1 MQIVEPTMLGVV
13 GNGVQVDVT
22 MLAPAVQRGE
32 DTNHKTWRCTCVAP
46 TMLEELWKWIQHCCA
61 KLGRSQNK
69 RNVGSCWVKTLIGF
83 KLCATPCNRE
93 CKRTQH
99 VTSSNIESFGQQC
112 CVRLHACFHDLRDVW
127 PPVIRLKYTCLSL
140 QPFLLVANNEKKF
153 QRILNCRVT
162 CKKKT

>member
-83 KLCATPCNRE
+83 KLCTTPCNRE

-99 VTSSNIESFGQQC
+99 VTSSNIESC
-112 CVRLHACFHDLRDVW
+112 WPTMLRPFARVFSRFARCMASCYQ
-127 PPVIRLKYTCLSL
+127 VKIHMLKLPTIFTGC
-140 QPFLLVANNEKKF
+140 
-153 QRILNCRVT
+153 
-162 CKKKT
+162 